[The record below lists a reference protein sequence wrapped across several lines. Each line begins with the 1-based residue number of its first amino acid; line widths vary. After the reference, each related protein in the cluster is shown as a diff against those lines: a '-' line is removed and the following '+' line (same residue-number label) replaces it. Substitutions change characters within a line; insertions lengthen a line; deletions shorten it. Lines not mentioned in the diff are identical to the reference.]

1 MTGNSK
7 ITATTAYVII
17 FCLQMITSRAGAAEL
32 TGSATVEGRFFFHAP
47 QYAGQKH
54 HDASLAITAEYFHQ
68 FTSGSSVTIM
78 PFARLD
84 SNDPQRTHADFR
96 ELNFMYPGDD
106 WEATAG
112 IAKVFW
118 GATEFVHLVDIINQT
133 DLVEDIDGEEKL
145 GQPMLRLSLVR
156 AWGVVEGFL
165 LPLFRERTFP
175 GVKGRL
181 RPSVSVDTDQA
192 VYESS
197 AEQYHPD
204 FALRYSNTLGTCDLG
219 ISQFIGTSREP
230 SLLETA
236 AGPGETRL
244 YPYYPQITQT
254 GVDLQMVQGEWL
266 WKGEALYRIG
276 QGRDFFATTFGVEY
290 TLYGMLGSSMDLGI
304 LGEYIFDD
312 RDETIATAFEND
324 VMLGLRWTANDAAG
338 TKLLAGIIKDL
349 NHSTIATTLEASR
362 RFGEFIKLQLTGC
375 MFGST
380 DEKDP
385 FSSLKQDDFLKLEAI
400 YYF

>member
-1 MTGNSK
+1 MTGEAK
-7 ITATTAYVII
+7 TATAVSVI
-17 FCLQMITSRAGAAEL
+17 FLCLLVITPRADAAEL
-32 TGSATVEGRFFFHAP
+32 SGSAIVEGRSFFHA
-47 QYAGQKH
+47 QQDADQKH
-54 HDASLAITAEYFHQ
+54 HDASLALTAEYYHDFP
-68 FTSGSSVTIM
+68 SGSSLTIT

-84 SNDPQRTHADFR
+84 SGDSQRTLADFR
-96 ELNFMYPGDD
+96 ELNFMYPGVG

-156 AWGVVEGFL
+156 KWGVVEGFL
-165 LPLFRERTFP
+165 LPIFRERTFP

-181 RPSVSVDTDQA
+181 RSSVVVDTDQA

-204 FALRYSNTLGTCDLG
+204 FALRYSHTFGTCDVG
-219 ISQFIGTSREP
+219 ISQFFGTSREP
-230 SLLETA
+230 SLLETD

-244 YPYYPQITQT
+244 YPYYPQIIQT

-266 WKGEALYRIG
+266 WKGETLYRSG

-312 RDETIATAFEND
+312 RDETIATAFDND

-349 NHSTIATTLEASR
+349 NHSSVGATLEASR
-362 RFGEFIKLQLTGC
+362 RFGEFIKLQLTGY
-375 MFGST
+375 MFGNT

-385 FSSLKQDDFLKLEAI
+385 FFSLKKDDFVKLEAI